1 LETRFFALAAF
12 TVSMAALIIF
22 SQTTASAQLSY
33 ETPTFVT
40 TVRTNSSY
48 TVGYYGLGQISCN
61 SDESLTGGGYYSSEW
76 HELLSVY
83 RNGPSDDGKTWFVE
97 MMYVAPHY
105 YGTAPSFTIYA
116 MCSKVLP

>member
-1 LETRFFALAAF
+1 METRFFALAAL
-12 TVSMAALIIF
+12 SMAALIIL
-22 SQTTASAQLSY
+22 SQTAASAQLSY
-33 ETPTFVT
+33 ETPTLVT
-40 TVRTNSSY
+40 TIRTNSSH

-83 RNGPSDDGKTWFVE
+83 RNGPSDDGKKWFVE

-105 YGTAPSFTIYA
+105 YGMGPFFTIYA
-116 MCSKVLP
+116 VCSKVLP